1 MIAVAFFL
9 GIVVGMLIGVF
20 LTALVSAGKYSD
32 DGHP

>member
-1 MIAVAFFL
+1 MICAFFL

-20 LTALVSAGKYSD
+20 LTALVSAGNVD